1 MAADGSI
8 VIKIVG
14 DDKELQDAL
23 RSSKTSVKKSLKAVT
38 SVITEVTAVTT
49 GALSALAG
57 LGVTYNSQMEDYTA
71 SFKVMLGT
79 AEAAYAKVDELK
91 EMAAATPFG
100 MAELADATQTLL
112 AFQIPAEESMDIL
125 QMLGDV
131 ALGDKQKLSG
141 LALVFGQVASAGRL
155 QGQDLMQMINQ
166 GFNPL
171 NYIAKRTGESMEELR
186 DRMSKGAV
194 SADEV
199 TQAFKDATSE
209 GGQFYKGMETAS
221 KTVSGLVSTLKDDA
235 MSLIGEVVQPIN
247 DELRDNL
254 LPTALDA
261 VAEIS
266 EAFARGGL
274 DEAVAAFGDVL
285 ADGVSLVADMAP
297 DMLDAAMD
305 LVSAFARGL
314 WRNRGK
320 IGKTL
325 KKIVNELLDKLDD
338 VAPVLK
344 PVTSIVRKLTDDFD
358 DLIPVVKLVVGTM
371 VTFKAAM
378 SIGAIISTT
387 TKAVIAFNAAIT
399 ANPVLLI
406 VGALAV
412 LAGTFVAAASD
423 AKAAKDEMYKLSDS
437 QQAVVDKTNDITEA
451 YAKARDAS
459 QEKISAV
466 ETEYAHTS
474 ELADELFTL
483 VDANGNVE
491 DANRERVD
499 FILGE
504 LNEAMGTEYK
514 LTGNQ
519 IEQYTT
525 LKDTIYEAI
534 DAQKTRAL
542 LTAYEDEYVNAVQ
555 NVNEAERN
563 RGSIAAEVFGIEETI
578 AGKRNE
584 ILELESELKNSH
596 SLMERLMIKNHISDI
611 EDEIEAEE
619 TKKREL
625 QQKYLENEN
634 TLKGYYSAISGYEN
648 ASIAEKTGNYEDA
661 IRLLTDEDYA
671 WLKSKEFKALTLSQQ
686 QEEYEKYLDAIDEEM
701 KTADAAT
708 LEELQKHKDELLA
721 EYNKLID
728 GIAQAPTG
736 DIGSALV
743 KEYARRALEEKDTVV
758 SAARELRTAF
768 EDELDFSRRSVAG
781 ALKSGVGSSL
791 KGKSGVN
798 GSHAGGLDR
807 VPYDGYIAE
816 LHKDEMV
823 LPADL
828 ARRMRA
834 AVDAEQT
841 YTAAAASKT
850 ADVYALRRMLSPSPS
865 NTTTNNYNHTSVFN
879 SPKALSWREMRLY
892 QESQRQQM
900 ELLGV

>member
-1 MAADGSI
+1 MRGDGSI
-8 VIKIVG
+8 LIKIVG

-23 RSSKTSVKKSLKAVT
+23 HSSEESVKKSLKTVT
-38 SVITEVTAVTT
+38 SVITKVTAATA

-79 AEAAYAKVDELK
+79 AEAAASKVNELK

-112 AFQIPAEESMDIL
+112 AFQVPAEESMDIL

-131 ALGDKQKLSG
+131 SLGSKEKLSG

-274 DEAVAAFGDVL
+274 DDAVAAFGDVL

-305 LVSAFARGL
+305 LISAFAKGL

-344 PVTSIVRKLTDDFD
+344 PVTSIVRKLTDNFE
-358 DLIPVVKLVVGTM
+358 DLIPAVEGLLTAMAAYHTAMGFLGLLDKISAATSPTLQLVVAASALVGVIGTL
-371 VTFKAAM
+371 VA
-378 SIGAIISTT
+378 
-387 TKAVIAFNAAIT
+387 AFNAEYHAVERAT
-399 ANPVLLI
+399 ATERAAAEAAKERLQSYNDMVE
-406 VGALAV
+406 AQH
-412 LAGTFVAAASD
+412 VAAAAD
-423 AKAAKDEMYKLSDS
+423 LAQLD
-437 QQAVVDKTNDITEA
+437 N
-451 YAKARDAS
+451 
-459 QEKISAV
+459 V
-466 ETEYAHTS
+466 EGLCRELNT
-474 ELADELFTL
+474 LADE
-483 VDANGNVE
+483 NGNVE
-491 DANRERVD
+491 EANRTRAQ
-499 FILGE
+499 FILSE
-504 LNEAMGTEYK
+504 LNKALGTEYEMTDGQIQKYQELTQTVYAAINAKRAEILLTSQEALYRDALEKRADAEKSAADALSRRNELLVTSREAEKDLIAAQTEFNRAMSEDHFYEYTAEDRSMLANK
-514 LTGNQ
+514 L
-519 IEQYTT
+519 
-525 LKDTIYEAI
+525 D
-534 DAQKTRAL
+534 DAQKYYDIVNKKLEETTEEYNASQAHVDQYYKNISLYEQAYAAAAEGNTEEVIRL
-542 LTAYEDEYVNAVQ
+542 LQLGDTAY
-555 NVNEAERN
+555 
-563 RGSIAAEVFGIEETI
+563 
-578 AGKRNE
+578 
-584 ILELESELKNSH
+584 LESEKFKKQ
-596 SLMERLMIKNHISDI
+596 SLSK
-611 EDEIEAEE
+611 
-619 TKKREL
+619 
-625 QQKYLENEN
+625 QK
-634 TLKGYYSAISGYEN
+634 A
-648 ASIAEKTGNYEDA
+648 
-661 IRLLTDEDYA
+661 DY
-671 WLKSKEFKALTLSQQ
+671 
-686 QEEYEKYLDAIDEEM
+686 EEYLGSLEDKM
-701 KTADAAT
+701 KILEATVRNGGGKAAEAA
-708 LEELQKHKDELLA
+708 LEEAQKQHKEVLA
-721 EYNKLID
+721 EYNALI
-728 GIAQAPTG
+728 G
-736 DIGSALV
+736 DMENADASGAGVNLINTFIEGVDSRKA
-743 KEYARRALEEKDTVV
+743 
-758 SAARELRTAF
+758 AARYAAWQ
-768 EDELDFSRRSVAG
+768 VAQE
-781 ALKSGVGSSL
+781 AKKAMSATESINYNPYVIA
-791 KGKSGVN
+791 
-798 GSHAGGLDR
+798 GSHASGLDR

-850 ADVYALRRMLSPSPS
+850 ADVYALRRMLSPPPS
-865 NTTTNNYNHTSVFN
+865 TTTTNNYNHTSVFN
-879 SPKALSWREMRLY
+879 SPKAMSWRDMRLY
-892 QESQRQQM
+892 QESQRQQL